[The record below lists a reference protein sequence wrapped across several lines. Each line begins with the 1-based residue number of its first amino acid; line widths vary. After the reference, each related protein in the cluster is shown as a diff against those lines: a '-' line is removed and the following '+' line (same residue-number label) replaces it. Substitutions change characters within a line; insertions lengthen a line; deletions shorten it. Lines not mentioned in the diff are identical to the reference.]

1 MSGRTV
7 TYDEI
12 QLEILCMVGLTAQ
25 DRHELLT
32 HIRDFKQGVS
42 EEFMKKVPERLREK
56 IEVRVT

>member
-1 MSGRTV
+1 
-7 TYDEI
+7 
-12 QLEILCMVGLTAQ
+12 MVGLTAQ